1 MKKLYP
7 VTGNPWVDNK
17 RRYVERAT
25 HRLSKPIL
33 VQHSDGGRMA
43 KREKDE
49 YREVIQPLVRETIAN
64 MLRDNRGL

>member
-33 VQHSDGGRMA
+33 VQHEDEGRMS
-43 KREKDE
+43 KREKRE
-49 YREVIQPLVRETIAN
+49 YREVIQPLVRETLEN
-64 MLRDNRGL
+64 TLGKVWEL